1 MKNRLTVHVCAFITI
16 LIWGSGFP
24 FTRMVGDQIS
34 SLGLSAIRCFLSAAV
49 MIIIGLIVGM
59 RKPFRKFDLVLFFI
73 TGICG
78 FSLYLVFFN
87 LGLETL
93 DSATGS
99 IITAISPILVA
110 MAATRLYG
118 EKINKVGWFCIFGA
132 FAGVVIL
139 LTWGNGLSISIGAVW
154 MLMVALV
161 FTVYSLLTRKLSA
174 MGYTDIEITAYSTI
188 FGAIQTAVFLPEA
201 FVDFIHAD
209 TSGKLG
215 ILYLGIFAGAI
226 AYFLW
231 GKALALTE
239 RTSEVTNYLFVNPL
253 VATIIGFLMLKE
265 MPDAGTYIGGVII
278 IISVVLFSMKG
289 QKNR

>member
-1 MKNRLTVHVCAFITI
+1 MKNRITVHACAFVTI

-34 SLGLSAIRCFLSAAV
+34 SLGLGAARCFLSAVV
-49 MIIIGLIVGM
+49 MIIIGLIAGM
-59 RKPFRKFDLVLFFI
+59 RKPFSGKDLVLFFI
-73 TGICG
+73 SGVCG
-78 FSLYLVFFN
+78 FSLYLIFFN

-93 DSATGS
+93 DAATGS

-110 MAATRLYG
+110 IAATKLYN
-118 EKINKVGWFCIFGA
+118 EKISRVGWLCIFGA

-139 LTWGNGLSISIGAVW
+139 LTWSNGLSISAGAIW
-154 MLMVALV
+154 MLLVALV
-161 FTVYSLLTRKLSA
+161 FAIYSLLTRKLSA
-174 MGYTDIEITAYSTI
+174 AGYTDIEITAYSAM
-188 FGAIQTAVFLPEA
+188 FGAVQTAVFLPGA
-201 FVDFIHAD
+201 FVDFMHAD
-209 TSGKLG
+209 ASGKLG

-253 VATIIGFLMLKE
+253 VAAVIGFLMLKE
-265 MPDAGTYIGGVII
+265 MPDAGTFIGGIII
-278 IISVVLFSMKG
+278 IISVVVFSMRG
-289 QKNR
+289 QKKT